1 VGEGFGCRVW
11 QAGNLKLRRN
21 LMEVVIGVILLVFVV
36 CPILAG
42 REYDITYREYIGML
56 LHK

>member
-1 VGEGFGCRVW
+1 
-11 QAGNLKLRRN
+11 
-21 LMEVVIGVILLVFVV
+21 MEVVIGVILLVFVV